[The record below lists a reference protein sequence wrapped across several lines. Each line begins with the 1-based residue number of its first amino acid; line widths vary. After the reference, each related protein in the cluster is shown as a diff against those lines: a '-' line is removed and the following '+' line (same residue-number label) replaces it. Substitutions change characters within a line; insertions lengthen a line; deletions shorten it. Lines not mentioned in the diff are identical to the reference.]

1 MMTTALIE
9 VARQLVAHPKWQ
21 RASGLMF
28 YSPAGHRY
36 FRRLDRAEWIDVA
49 TGVKCAT
56 APSDI
61 VPDLDDPL
69 TAAWI
74 QVLGRTVLGAPYA
87 CSVGG
92 KASGWA
98 VWRSAGDYAAWQ
110 AGDNSPE
117 SLPLT
122 GLSEDGVPLRHP
134 SEVEAWVAAILRGA

>member
-1 MMTTALIE
+1 MMTTTLIE

-21 RASGLMF
+21 RTPGLMF

-49 TGVKCAT
+49 TGVKCA
-56 APSDI
+56 AVPSDS

-74 QVLGRTVLGAPYA
+74 KVLGRTVLGAPYA

-98 VWRSAGDYAAWQ
+98 VWRSAGDYVAWQ
-110 AGDNSPE
+110 AGARDPSAM
-117 SLPLT
+117 PLT
-122 GLSEDGVPLRHP
+122 GLSEDGVPLRYP